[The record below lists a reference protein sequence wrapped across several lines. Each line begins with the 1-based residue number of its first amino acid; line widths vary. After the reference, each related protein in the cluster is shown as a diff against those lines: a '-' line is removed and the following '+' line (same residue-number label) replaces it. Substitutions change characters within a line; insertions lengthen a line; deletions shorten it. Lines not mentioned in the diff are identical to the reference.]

1 MSTILKG
8 SIGYI
13 PPEYGMGGQPSTLGD
28 IYSYGILLLEIFTRK
43 KPTDEM
49 FDGDMG
55 THKLTSM
62 ALPNRVMD
70 IIDPSLLS
78 KQEYDDRDHHEI
90 STNDETSIR
99 RRDMEPNVLAMM
111 EDWFVSVLQI
121 GVSCSSTSPSERIP
135 MLVVVNKLQAIKNSY
150 LRFNNLQ

>member
-1 MSTILKG
+1 MSAILKG

-49 FDGDMG
+49 FEGDMG

-78 KQEYDDRDHHEI
+78 EQEYDDIDHEI
-90 STNDETSIR
+90 SINETSIR
-99 RRDMEPNVLAMM
+99 RRDMEYNVHVMM
-111 EDWFVSVLQI
+111 EDWLVSVLQI

-135 MLVVVNKLQAIKNSY
+135 MPVVVNKLQAIKNSY